1 METLEVQAKDFL
13 VKWVTAQ
20 DHGTLLWQIKPLKRS
35 VNFSIYRK
43 IDSAASTDEQTAIPE
58 HGDISE
64 NSTFTPPAA
73 PFSGANGSLTNLES
87 APTTPLERQGLIWSK
102 SRRMRLSLMASVN
115 NITERGS
122 IKTKSRSSTLTTSL
136 TSSDLEL
143 VKNYHK
149 LVPGELVKGLID
161 TFVGGTFA
169 FVVDNTFSKTT
180 SKTVLFSSKVIA
192 KPDAVASSQSSES
205 VAPTKI
211 YQVQSINPLHVDATE
226 QNPEI
231 PVHKSRNIMLPKN
244 GEFMQGVLM
253 KKRRKKLQGFTK
265 RFFILNFRHATL
277 SYFKINDN
285 KLRGQMPIV
294 EAIVSANEKTR
305 EIFIDSGM
313 EVWTLKAPST
323 GDFRVWIEA
332 FNHLKKSNIEVLDD
346 ESRGGPETAGNTAL
360 LGALRDLH
368 LDLTDALQD
377 FRTVPREVLESQFY
391 SFHTRFSNILKMK
404 GPDTASIFSDGEF
417 FDANDYM
424 AGSEPGVVLVNELGR
439 RNASTA
445 ASDDEDLRLSSDL
458 DSDSEG
464 EKDADEPITVTASNT
479 TGADKDTAQDGKLDL
494 SPLPIEGTIDRPCD
508 IPIFTHDPP
517 SFLSFVRKNV
527 GKDLSTLSMPVD
539 MNEPITI
546 LQKYAEIMEY
556 SEMIDNALQG
566 TYPPESGELIL
577 RVAAFSVTYLSA
589 FRAKLRVGRKPFNP
603 LLGETFEL
611 VREDKGFRYLCEK
624 VSHKPPVFG
633 IHVDSPDWVFTF
645 SPAPSQKFWGKTSE
659 IYTSGTAKLTIRAT
673 KETFTW
679 SEPTCV
685 IKNIIA
691 GEKYTEPCTSITVK
705 SSSGQK
711 AVVEFAKAGMFS
723 GRSEDLVI
731 KAYDSNK
738 KLLSYTVTG
747 KWTESMTLK
756 THTVEKEIWTAGAL
770 LPNYEKKFGFP
781 EFTGTL
787 NKITAIEKDKLPP
800 TDSRYRPD
808 MKVYV
813 NGEIEQA
820 EELKHQL
827 EDGQRERRKVQE
839 ESGEPY
845 IPRYFKHVGGEA
857 DDPCS
862 GHWEYIEGENSYWE
876 RRKTQNW
883 DEKHRLWG
891 ENDVTRHGIR
901 SKFKE

>member
-1 METLEVQAKDFL
+1 M
-13 VKWVTAQ
+13 KWVTAQ
-20 DHGTLLWQIKPLKRS
+20 EHGTLLWQIKPLKRS
-35 VNFSIYRK
+35 VNFAIYRK
-43 IDSAASTDEQTAIPE
+43 NDSAATADDPAPIPE
-58 HGDISE
+58 NGELTD
-64 NSTFTPPAA
+64 STNFAA
-73 PFSGANGSLTNLES
+73 PFTGINGSLTNLDS
-87 APTTPLERQGLIWSK
+87 PPTTSLERQGLIWSK

-136 TSSDLEL
+136 TNSDLEL

-149 LVPGELVKGLID
+149 LVPGELVKGLIE
-161 TFVGGTFA
+161 TFIGGTFA

-180 SKTVLFSSKVIA
+180 SKTLLFSSKVVP
-192 KPDAVASSQSSES
+192 KPDAVPKGKSSDS
-205 VAPTKI
+205 VASAKI
-211 YQVQSINPLHVDATE
+211 YQVQSINPQQVDPTE
-226 QNPEI
+226 KESEI

-244 GEFMQGVLM
+244 GEFMQGVLL

-313 EVWTLKAPST
+313 EVWTLKAPSN

-332 FNHLKKSNIEVLDD
+332 FNQLKKSNVEVSD
-346 ESRGGPETAGNTAL
+346 EDSRSPETAGSTAL

-368 LDLTDALQD
+368 LDLTEALQD
-377 FRTVPREVLESQFY
+377 FKTVPREVLESEFY
-391 SFHTRFSNILKMK
+391 TFHTRFSNILKMK

-424 AGSEPGVVLVNELGR
+424 AGGEPGVVLVNELSR
-439 RNASTA
+439 KNTSTGV
-445 ASDDEDLRLSSDL
+445 SDDEDLRLSSDL
-458 DSDSEG
+458 DTDSEG
-464 EKDADEPITVTASNT
+464 EKDTEEPISISVSKAMS
-479 TGADKDTAQDGKLDL
+479 GEKDGTEGKLDL
-494 SPLPIEGTIDRPCD
+494 SPLPIDGVVDRPCD
-508 IPIFTHDPP
+508 IPIFTHEPP

-566 TYPPESGELIL
+566 TYPPESGEMIL
-577 RVAAFSVTYLSA
+577 RVAAFAVTYLSA

-611 VREDKGFRYLCEK
+611 VREDKGFRFLCEK

-633 IHVDSPDWVFTF
+633 IHVESADWLFTF

-659 IYTSGTAKLTIRAT
+659 IYTNGNAKLTIRAT

-679 SEPTCV
+679 PVPTCV

-691 GEKYTEPCTSITVK
+691 GEKYTEPCSNITVK

-731 KAYDSNK
+731 KAYNPSK

-770 LPNYEKKFGFP
+770 LPNYEKKFGFT

-787 NKITAIEKDKLPP
+787 NKITVIEKDKLPP

-808 MKVYV
+808 MKVYI
-813 NGEIEQA
+813 NGEIEKA

-845 IPRYFKHVGGEA
+845 TPRYFKHVGGDP

-862 GHWEYIEGENSYWE
+862 GHWEYIEGNNSYWE
-876 RRKTQNW
+876 RRKTLNW
-883 DEKHRLWG
+883 NEKHRLW
-891 ENDVTRHGIR
+891 
-901 SKFKE
+901 

>member
-20 DHGTLLWQIKPLKRS
+20 ENGTLLWQIKPLKRS
-35 VNFSIYRK
+35 VNFAIYRK
-43 IDSAASTDEQTAIPE
+43 NDIATSTEEQAPIAENGEASESSA
-58 HGDISE
+58 
-64 NSTFTPPAA
+64 FTPPTA
-73 PFSGANGSLTNLES
+73 PFTGFNGSSSNLES
-87 APTTPLERQGLIWSK
+87 PSTTSLERQGLLWAK

-122 IKTKSRSSTLTTSL
+122 IKTKSRSSTLSTSL

-180 SKTVLFSSKVIA
+180 SKTVLFSSKVVS
-192 KPDAVASSQSSES
+192 KPES
-205 VAPTKI
+205 VTVDQGSDSLASTKI
-211 YQVQSINPLHVDATE
+211 YQIQSINPLQTETE
-226 QNPEI
+226 QKQPEI

-244 GEFMQGVLM
+244 GEFMQGVLL

-294 EAIVSANEKTR
+294 EAIVSANEKSR

-313 EVWTLKAPST
+313 EVWTLKAPSN

-332 FNHLKKSNIEVLDD
+332 FNQLKKSNIEVFD
-346 ESRGGPETAGNTAL
+346 EETRGPETAGSTAL

-377 FRTVPREVLESQFY
+377 FKSVPREVLESQFY
-391 SFHTRFSNILKMK
+391 TFHSRFSNILKMK

-424 AGSEPGVVLVNELGR
+424 AGAEPGVVLVNELSR
-439 RNASTA
+439 RMTNAA
-445 ASDDEDLRLSSDL
+445 ISDDEDLRLSSDL
-458 DSDSEG
+458 DSESEG
-464 EKDADEPITVTASNT
+464 EKDSDEPITIAAST
-479 TGADKDTAQDGKLDL
+479 TRGTEKDLSGDTLDL
-494 SPLPIEGTIDRPCD
+494 SPLPIDGNVDRPCD

-566 TYPPESGELIL
+566 TYPPESGEMIL

-589 FRAKLRVGRKPFNP
+589 FRAKMRVGRKPFNP

-611 VREDKGFRYLCEK
+611 VREDKGFRFLCEK

-633 IHVDSPDWVFTF
+633 VHVESADWIFTF

-673 KETFTW
+673 NETFTW

-691 GEKYTEPCTSITVK
+691 GEKYTEPCSSITVK
-705 SSSGQK
+705 SSTGQK

-731 KAYDSNK
+731 KAYDPSK

-787 NKITAIEKDKLPP
+787 NKITSIEKDKLPP

-813 NGEIEQA
+813 NGEIEKA

-839 ESGEPY
+839 ESGQPY
-845 IPRYFKHVGGEA
+845 VPRYFKHVGGDAE
-857 DDPCS
+857 DPCS
-862 GHWEYIEGENSYWE
+862 GHWEYIEGESSYWE

-883 DEKHRLWG
+883 DESHRLW
-891 ENDVTRHGIR
+891 
-901 SKFKE
+901 